1 MSITRRRLFAVSG
14 AGGAA
19 AVLAACGTAEE
30 EASPERDV
38 ELLQAA
44 LDAEGGVERLYRT
57 ATEQSLDADAR
68 ATVQA
73 FGVTA
78 REHVDRLRKE
88 IEGAGG
94 TPVESSADVPAG
106 ENVLD
111 ALTVALTDA
120 IAAYHDAVG
129 ELSSA
134 PLRRTV
140 YELLAADAAQLA
152 AIRGLLGSEQAPEAF
167 VTGRDEPPLEAEA
180 QQ

>member
-38 ELLQAA
+38 DLLQAA
-44 LDAEGGVERLYRT
+44 LDAQGAVERLYRT
-57 ATEQSLDADAR
+57 ATKQSLDTDAR
-68 ATVQA
+68 AAVKA
-73 FGVTA
+73 FAVTA
-78 REHVDRLRKE
+78 KDHVDRLRKE

-94 TPVESSADVPAG
+94 TPAASPADVPAG

-111 ALTVALTDA
+111 ALSVALTEA

-152 AIRGLLGSEQAPEAF
+152 ALRGLLGEEQAPEPF
-167 VTGRDEPPLEAEA
+167 VTGSDERPLVADGEA
-180 QQ
+180 